1 MKIWHSGAH
10 WSPQA
15 VNGVNALIYSLARE
29 QSALGHDVSLLLT
42 HSPNPTAVEY
52 AGETGVRLLPS
63 SALAQQLESH
73 PPDVVHMHSVYIPQ
87 QAMLALNL
95 VRRRIPYVVTPNGG
109 LAPRILARN
118 RLKKAVYNQL
128 IEKRRFRRAACIS
141 AVTPYEEDEIR
152 SFVPDFQGFIPCVP
166 NSVSEP
172 DQLETGAPWAPTNNV
187 AKLVYLGRFE
197 VEHKGIDILLELAR
211 ELDGVELH
219 LFGSEDARTLPWL
232 NRLKQHC
239 SRNIF
244 FHGPVFGREKSSVL
258 AGASLYIQTSRW
270 EAFGISIAE
279 AMYLGLPCAISGSL
293 HMARWFE
300 NHDLGLVLPQ
310 DPAYARRDILEALR
324 NKGRLRQWSNRAK
337 DFARRNFHPRPVAA
351 SFVECYERSLAA

>member
-10 WSPQA
+10 WSPHA

-29 QSALGHDVSLLLT
+29 QAALGHDVSLLLT
-42 HSPNPTAVEY
+42 HSPDPAAVEY
-52 AGETGVRLLPS
+52 TSGTGVRLLPS
-63 SALAQQLESH
+63 AALVPQLESD
-73 PPDVVHMHSVYIPQ
+73 PPDIVHMHSVYIPQ
-87 QAMLALNL
+87 QAMLAAKL
-95 VRRRIPYVVTPNGG
+95 VRHRIPYIITPNGG

-141 AVTPYEEDEIR
+141 AVTPYEEEEIR
-152 SFVPDFQGFIPCVP
+152 SFVPGFQGFIPCVP

-172 DQLETGAPWAPTNNV
+172 DQLEAGAPWAPENSV

-211 ELDGVELH
+211 ELEGVELH

-232 NRLKQHC
+232 NSLKQSC
-239 SRNIF
+239 SANTF
-244 FHGPVFGREKSSVL
+244 FHGPVFGREKSSVM

-279 AMYLGLPCAISGSL
+279 AMYLGLPCAISDSL
-293 HMARWFE
+293 HMARWFQSY
-300 NHDLGLVLPQ
+300 DLGLVLPQ
-310 DPAYARRDILEALR
+310 NPDQARRDLLEALR
-324 NKGRLRQWSNRAK
+324 NKDRLRQWSGRAK

-351 SFVECYERSLAA
+351 RFLECYERSLAA